1 MCFKYT
7 VCAVLFGTDNTI
19 LNVSLKDGFVFVR
32 RSLIPAIDCLDAVF
46 DTGTMG
52 LRRDYETARI
62 DKDNLDVICIEKHKK
77 VYLEKATSRDWFE
90 RQVDDDLVK
99 MDNIIRSI
107 RLFYECP
114 IRYKKISYKMES
126 VDTQSGSIF
135 YSSIIPI
142 SESSSTKE
150 ISKFH
155 CDPDEILVLSEKIL
169 KMSFPIEN
177 EILNT
182 AHLYYDLS
190 YHQEKC
196 ISITLLFVALEMIF
210 LKEDTG
216 KKERLAKRCSVFM
229 YETENER
236 VDCYNKLKL
245 AYKQRSDFV
254 HDGIRGIEDDTI
266 LFLRKCARK
275 AIVSINPYTF
285 NKKAFIDDLKNKV
298 GEVNCWNKMP
308 NR

>member
-1 MCFKYT
+1 MNNANLKSIDKRKKHSSINRMCFKYT

-155 CDPDEILVLSEKIL
+155 CDPDEIPVLSEIRHDVRRR
-169 KMSFPIEN
+169 SCSPE
-177 EILNT
+177 
-182 AHLYYDLS
+182 AHY
-190 YHQEKC
+190 
-196 ISITLLFVALEMIF
+196 ALP
-210 LKEDTG
+210 
-216 KKERLAKRCSVFM
+216 AVFCLQGADK
-229 YETENER
+229 T
-236 VDCYNKLKL
+236 
-245 AYKQRSDFV
+245 
-254 HDGIRGIEDDTI
+254 
-266 LFLRKCARK
+266 
-275 AIVSINPYTF
+275 P
-285 NKKAFIDDLKNKV
+285 
-298 GEVNCWNKMP
+298 
-308 NR
+308 